1 MKKPRLERAYTVQ
14 LSPSL
19 TATITARGAIDL
31 MRGDRRFHL
40 TPPEARTLTA
50 ALQHA
55 QEPHD
60 ERPAA

>member
-1 MKKPRLERAYTVQ
+1 MAQ

-19 TATITARGAIDL
+19 HALITARGSVDL
-31 MRGDRRFHL
+31 LRGDRRFHL
-40 TPPEARTLTA
+40 TTPEARALTA